1 MKAKRPG
8 RACRWGGRR
17 PAHRE
22 ETKLNLE
29 KVLAHA
35 LAAAGGKRRPALFR
49 QTASCCAKRCA
60 LRGRPCWNRF
70 LWRSWASSTP
80 SWSAGWA
87 RAAIAAVGLTTQPKF
102 ICLAVF
108 LSLNVAVSA
117 LVARRRGQDDP
128 EKANRVLV
136 QSILI
141 TLGLTA
147 IISAAAFV
155 FAEPILRLAGSAPDT
170 HEDAVAYFRI
180 ITAGMVFNT
189 LTMVINAAQRG
200 AGNTRIA
207 MKTNIV
213 ANLVNICFNYLL
225 IGGNLGFPKLGVS
238 GAAIATVLGTV
249 VACVMSFRSVLRHG
263 SFVSLR
269 GRLRISFDRETM
281 RAILN
286 IGSSTLAEQL
296 FLRIGFLT
304 YSIVVANLGTVAFA
318 AHQVGMNVMSI
329 SFSFGDGLSVAGGC
343 ARGAQPGRKA
353 EGPGAESTAA
363 CASAWAC
370 SSRFCSPSS
379 FSRSAGR
386 SSCCFPPKPRCWGYG
401 DMIMRVLVV
410 VVFLQISQVVFTGCL
425 RGAGDAR
432 YTALVSLVSVAFI
445 RPFSGWLLCYPLGL
459 GLLGAWLGLAI
470 DQFMRFLMTYIRFRK
485 GKWVNLK
492 I

>member
-29 KVLAHA
+29 KVLRTRS
-35 LAAAGGKRRPALFR
+35 LLRGRSRPALCP

-60 LRGRPCWNRF
+60 LRGRPCWNRS
-70 LWRSWASSTP
+70 SWALVGFIDTVMVSGLGT
-80 SWSAGWA
+80 
-87 RAAIAAVGLTTQPKF
+87 AAIAAVGLTTQPKF

-207 MKTNIV
+207 IEDEHRGQPREH
-213 ANLVNICFNYLL
+213 LL
-225 IGGNLGFPKLGVS
+225 QLSAHRRQPGLSEAGVS

-263 SFVSLR
+263 
-269 GRLRISFDRETM
+269 
-281 RAILN
+281 RAI
-286 IGSSTLAEQL
+286 SE
-296 FLRIGFLT
+296 
-304 YSIVVANLGTVAFA
+304 Y
-318 AHQVGMNVMSI
+318 
-329 SFSFGDGLSVAGGC
+329 
-343 ARGAQPGRKA
+343 
-353 EGPGAESTAA
+353 
-363 CASAWAC
+363 
-370 SSRFCSPSS
+370 
-379 FSRSAGR
+379 
-386 SSCCFPPKPRCWGYG
+386 
-401 DMIMRVLVV
+401 
-410 VVFLQISQVVFTGCL
+410 
-425 RGAGDAR
+425 
-432 YTALVSLVSVAFI
+432 
-445 RPFSGWLLCYPLGL
+445 LL
-459 GLLGAWLGLAI
+459 
-470 DQFMRFLMTYIRFRK
+470 
-485 GKWVNLK
+485 
-492 I
+492 

>member
-8 RACRWGGRR
+8 RACRWDGRR

-29 KVLAHA
+29 KVLRTRS
-35 LAAAGGKRRPALFR
+35 L
-49 QTASCCAKRCA
+49 
-60 LRGRPCWNRF
+60 LRGEEPSGPLPTDGELLRETLRIAWPSMLESF
-70 LWRSWASSTP
+70 LVALVGFIDTVMVSGLGT
-80 SWSAGWA
+80 
-87 RAAIAAVGLTTQPKF
+87 AAIAAVGLTTQPKF

-329 SFSFGDGLSVAGGC
+329 SFSFGDGLSVA
-343 ARGAQPGRKA
+343 AVALV
-353 EGPGAESTAA
+353 
-363 CASAWAC
+363 
-370 SSRFCSPSS
+370 
-379 FSRSAGR
+379 GR
-386 SSCCFPPKPRCWGYG
+386 SLGEKRKDLARIYGGVCQRVGVFFSLLLSIIFLTLGRPIFLLFSTETEVLGYG
-401 DMIMRVLVV
+401 GMIMRVLVV